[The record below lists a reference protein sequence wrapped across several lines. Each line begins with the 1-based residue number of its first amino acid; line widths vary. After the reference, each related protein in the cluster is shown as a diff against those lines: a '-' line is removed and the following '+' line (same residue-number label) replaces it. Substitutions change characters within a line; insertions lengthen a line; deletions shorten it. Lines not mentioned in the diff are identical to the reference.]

1 MVCSFNCMFAYIT
14 EYDNYKYKDS
24 ASLIQLLYHSYF
36 PGKNILLS
44 DFKPAP
50 SWKLLKPYG
59 GELTIDEYRKSFQ
72 VVGYKP
78 LNQNIE
84 SEEIIIAIKPE
95 IFVEI

>member
-1 MVCSFNCMFAYIT
+1 MFAYIT